1 MTKGNIMAQRRQAEV
16 VRLFGLEDDDID
28 QVQVGHTINRQG
40 QASRPAFSAIDLSG
54 KSKAVFG
61 IGLGGTGK
69 TTLMRWA
76 VEQVINAGAEQTSMA
91 ALDPENR
98 DLRNYF
104 DGVLEPEGYAPE
116 EVAKWLEDFLA
127 YLMKT
132 KGSALLD
139 MGGGDTSLGTVVA
152 QNPDICQILE
162 DGGVTPVALYM
173 IAPRVESLSPLAT
186 MEAAD
191 FQPKAT
197 ALILNDGLED
207 ATVPRDRKFRDVL
220 KHPAFKAALDRGAVQ
235 LWMPR
240 LHAAQEVYRRRITFA
255 QARDGIVPEGRRMAP
270 LGLFDRSRVRA
281 WLEAMAVELSPIDSW
296 IPRQ

>member
-1 MTKGNIMAQRRQAEV
+1 
-16 VRLFGLEDDDID
+16 
-28 QVQVGHTINRQG
+28 
-40 QASRPAFSAIDLSG
+40 
-54 KSKAVFG
+54 
-61 IGLGGTGK
+61 
-69 TTLMRWA
+69 
-76 VEQVINAGAEQTSMA
+76 MA

-207 ATVPRDRKFRDVL
+207 ATVPRERKFRDVL
-220 KHPAFKAALDRGAVQ
+220 KHPAFRAALDRGAVQ
-235 LWMPR
+235 LWMPAFMLRRKCTAAGSPSWRRGTASCPKAGGWRPSAR
-240 LHAAQEVYRRRITFA
+240 LT
-255 QARDGIVPEGRRMAP
+255 
-270 LGLFDRSRVRA
+270 VRA
-281 WLEAMAVELSPIDSW
+281 SAHGWNRWRLKC
-296 IPRQ
+296 PRSTLGSRTNERSGQKAGHYARPRGG